1 MTVNE
6 IWAEYKRS
14 RDGDHFTDNVTL
26 VFVPTAAGARG
37 YDAVRQLLARS
48 YDRRIVD
55 VKEKVLFTT
64 VSNNALVEETET
76 TISFLTGE
84 CGWLIPGVDS
94 RHAVDARIVIPVV
107 TSATF
112 ENNRISSIRLYWDQ
126 ASVLKQLKLISDKNS
141 WPIVGERQIDAV
153 RDITRA
159 HLNPYDIS
167 GGVAQMNINQDPSR
181 RNVHT
186 SSRVLQPGGTGGKSS
201 VFDTSPAEPTNTR
214 YNPNKNATQFTI
226 ADDHDDNASVSS
238 GVSGQINQDPSR
250 RTIHTSSRVLQPGG
264 TGGKSSVFD
273 TSPAELTNTKYNA
286 NKNASQFTIADDHD
300 DNASVS
306 SGISGSTKRRGK
318 SQFESS
324 VVIGDDTGGRLGDND
339 PVGRSRNNVKPSSR
353 VLRPPGGGSSVTFG

>member
-6 IWAEYKRS
+6 IWAAYKRS

-37 YDAVRQLLARS
+37 YDAVRQLLSRS
-48 YDRRIVD
+48 YDRRVVD
-55 VKEKVLFTT
+55 VKEKVLFST

-94 RHAVDARIVIPVV
+94 RHAVDARIVIPMV

-112 ENNRISSIRLYWDQ
+112 ENDRISSIRLYWDQ
-126 ASVLKQLKLISDKNS
+126 ASVLKQLRLISDKSS
-141 WPIVGERQIDAV
+141 WPIVGERQIDTV
-153 RDITRA
+153 RDMATA
-159 HLNPYDIS
+159 HLNPHNITS
-167 GGVAQMNINQDPSR
+167 GVAQMDINQGPPR
-181 RNVHT
+181 RN
-186 SSRVLQPGGTGGKSS
+186 
-201 VFDTSPAEPTNTR
+201 
-214 YNPNKNATQFTI
+214 
-226 ADDHDDNASVSS
+226 
-238 GVSGQINQDPSR
+238 
-250 RTIHTSSRVLQPGG
+250 IHTSSRVLQPGG

-273 TSPAELTNTKYNA
+273 TTAPNEPTNTKYNANKNASQFAIADDHDDNASVSSGVVEESHRRNIHTSSRVLQPGGTGGKSSVFDTTPNELTNTKYNA

-306 SGISGSTKRRGK
+306 SGISGSTRRPGK

-339 PVGRSRNNVKPSSR
+339 PVGRSNASMKPSSR
-353 VLRPPGGGSSVTFG
+353 VLRPPGGGSSFTFG